1 MVTVNFLTNDK
12 SVSVKKGMTILEAA
26 REIGIV
32 IESPCNSEGACG
44 KCKVKVSQSN
54 LTGIIDDGK
63 HQLSDEDKA
72 QGFVLSCQAKVMA
85 DVNIEEIPENLNK
98 NLQILNHGESFVI
111 ERDSYIKKEYNKNGR
126 TVVYAGDDII
136 GEEEGD
142 TTGLNY
148 GVVVDIG
155 TTTLVATIVDINTG
169 EELHSVSALNPQ
181 SIYAQDVLS
190 RIKFASDEK
199 GLDTMYSEMI
209 KELNSMIAK
218 NTKETGIDKK
228 YIYEAIFSGNTCMI
242 HLAANVNPYSLGKY
256 PYTPLLKGG
265 SYLSASEHKL
275 NISDK
280 GLIYLP
286 PIISS
291 YVGPDITS
299 GILATRLQDRKG
311 TTLFV
316 DIGTNGE
323 MIIAR
328 DGKLSSTSTAAGPA
342 FEGMNITYG
351 MRAERGAIEYFN
363 IEKDGSIEIKTI
375 ENGKAIGICGSGL
388 LDILGELVANKVIG
402 KNGRF
407 ALPEKSD
414 LPIVLRK
421 RLVKVDGKIAF
432 EIADG
437 VFLTQKDIRQVQLAK
452 GAVRSGIEFLMSNKK
467 VKAEDVDKIQIAGSF
482 GYHLRAKSLINI
494 GLLPKEFKGKIDFVG
509 NTSKSGGHA
518 FLLNKQYR
526 LEMEQLVKE
535 IDVVEL
541 SNGEN
546 FDRIFVKSLS
556 FNTIEEVACSA

>member
-1 MVTVNFLTNDK
+1 MVKVNFVTNDK
-12 SVSVKKGMTILEAA
+12 SVIVEKGTTILEAA
-26 REIGIV
+26 RKLGVI
-32 IESPCNSEGACG
+32 IESPCNSEGVCG
-44 KCKVKVSQSN
+44 KCKVKIVSSN
-54 LTGIIDDGK
+54 LKDIIQDGK
-63 HQLSDEDKA
+63 HHLPDEEKA
-72 QGFVLSCQAKVMA
+72 QGFVLACQTKVMA
-85 DVNIEEIPENLNK
+85 DIDVEVTSKNLNK
-98 NLQILNHGESFVI
+98 TLQILNHGQSFDI
-111 ERDSYIKKEYNKNGR
+111 ELDSFIKKEFKDNGK
-126 TVVYAGDDII
+126 TYVYAREQKI

-155 TTTLVATIVDINTG
+155 TTTLVASLVNINTG
-169 EELHSVSALNPQ
+169 EELHSVSTLNPQ

-199 GLDTMYSEMI
+199 GLNIMYSSII
-209 KELNSMIAK
+209 KELNSMIEK
-218 NTKETGIDKK
+218 NTKETGVDKK
-228 YIYEAIFSGNTCMI
+228 YIYEVIFSGNTCMI

-256 PYTPLLKGG
+256 PYTPQLRGG
-265 SYLSASEHKL
+265 NYLSASDHKL
-275 NISDK
+275 NISDI
-280 GLIYLP
+280 GSIYLP

-323 MIIAR
+323 MVIAR

-363 IEKDGSIEIKTI
+363 IEEDGSIEIKTI
-375 ENGKAIGICGSGL
+375 EGGKSVGICGSGL
-388 LDILGELVANKVIG
+388 LDIVGELVANKVIG
-402 KNGRF
+402 KTGRF
-407 ALPEKSD
+407 SSPENSNLPKA
-414 LPIVLRK
+414 LRK

-432 EIADG
+432 EIAEG
-437 VFLTQKDIRQVQLAK
+437 IFLTQKDIRQVQLAK
-452 GAVRSGIEFLMSNKK
+452 GAVRSGIEFLMNSKN
-467 VKAEDVDKIQIAGSF
+467 VEADEVDKIQIAGSF

-494 GLLPKEFKGKIDFVG
+494 GLLPKEFEGKVDFVG

-518 FLLNKQYR
+518 FLLNKKYR
-526 LEMEQLVKE
+526 SEMENIVKKIE
-535 IDVVEL
+535 VIEL

-546 FDRIFVKSLS
+546 FDKIFVKCLS
-556 FNTIEEVACSA
+556 F